1 VVVGLGTVVITVE
14 AGSVIVVSDPKIDV
28 VIVEAGSVNVVT
40 STSVVAKQSLLVES
54 SLKLVGMTYS
64 QCRYT

>member
-1 VVVGLGTVVITVE
+1 VVTVE

-28 VIVEAGSVNVVT
+28 VIVEAGSVDVIT
-40 STSVVAKQSLLVES
+40 STSVVAKQTLLAES
-54 SLKLVGMTYS
+54 SLKIVCLTYS